1 MLSRIA
7 AIALGLF
14 TWGSVAAC
22 AHHMDQAAQSAL
34 TWNFHVYGD
43 EAKLA
48 YGQPNSDLVG
58 VMLTCQR
65 GAGSVM
71 VSSDVSRGK
80 PQLVLASGETKLRLT
95 GPAEADPYTGG
106 VYLQARAPARAPALR
121 QFAETGDLR
130 LVRDLRDTEMNASPA
145 AKGDI
150 RRFFAHCEA

>member
-1 MLSRIA
+1 MLKRYA

-22 AHHMDQAAQSAL
+22 AHHLDRQAESILQ
-34 TWNFHVYGD
+34 WNFHVFGD

-58 VMLTCQR
+58 VMLTCRR

-71 VSSDVSRGK
+71 VSSDVPADR
-80 PQLVLASGETKLRLT
+80 PVLVLASGSRKLSLT
-95 GPAEADPYTGG
+95 GPAEPDPYSGG
-106 VYLQARAPARAPALR
+106 LFLQASAPAGDPALQR
-121 QFAETGDLR
+121 FARTGDLR
-130 LVRDLRDTEMNASPA
+130 LVRRMQDTEMNARDA